1 MSVGGGSQHCRSDHR
16 QEVGG
21 ACRSGEGR
29 KFYIFCEKNCLNFCG
44 KRGNNTLIGSKA

>member
-29 KFYIFCEKNCLNFCG
+29 KFYIFCEKNCQISVE
-44 KRGNNTLIGSKA
+44 RGVIIR